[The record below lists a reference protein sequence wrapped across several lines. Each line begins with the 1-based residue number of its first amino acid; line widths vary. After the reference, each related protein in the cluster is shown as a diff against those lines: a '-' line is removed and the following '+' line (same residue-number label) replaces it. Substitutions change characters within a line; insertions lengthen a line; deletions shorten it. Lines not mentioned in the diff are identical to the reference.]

1 MRGRIHIAAMSLVAA
16 VLAGCGSSPMAS
28 FYTLSVAAAPETAAP
43 TPAGTNY
50 SIAVGP
56 VSVPATVDRP
66 QLVVRV
72 GANQVA
78 VVEQHR
84 WAEPLKSEIPR
95 VIADNLAK
103 LLGTTQVSAYPQNA
117 GDNAEYRVQVDI
129 QRFESTLG
137 GTAVIEALWSVRRS
151 PDGQPKTGRSL
162 VQESTGGGAGYD
174 ALVAAHSRALA
185 AVSREI
191 AAAIRSAGAATR

>member
-1 MRGRIHIAAMSLVAA
+1 MRGRIQIAAVSLVVT
-16 VLAGCGSSPMAS
+16 VLAGCSSPMAS
-28 FYTLSVAAAPETAAP
+28 FYTLSVGAAPETAAP
-43 TPAGTNY
+43 APAESKS
-50 SIAVGP
+50 SIAVGL
-56 VSVPATVDRP
+56 VTVPAIVDRP

-78 VVEQHR
+78 VLEQHR

-103 LLGTTQVSAYPQNA
+103 LLGTTQVSAYPQSA
-117 GDNAEYRVQVDI
+117 GDNAEYQVQVDI

-137 GTAVIEALWSVRRS
+137 GTVVIEALWSVRRF

-185 AVSREI
+185 TVSRDI
-191 AAAIRSAGAATR
+191 AAAIRSAGAPAR

>member
-1 MRGRIHIAAMSLVAA
+1 
-16 VLAGCGSSPMAS
+16 
-28 FYTLSVAAAPETAAP
+28 
-43 TPAGTNY
+43 
-50 SIAVGP
+50 
-56 VSVPATVDRP
+56 
-66 QLVVRV
+66 
-72 GANQVA
+72 
-78 VVEQHR
+78 
-84 WAEPLKSEIPR
+84 
-95 VIADNLAK
+95 
-103 LLGTTQVSAYPQNA
+103 VSAYPQNA

-185 AVSREI
+185 AVSRDI
-191 AAAIRSAGAATR
+191 AVAIRSAGAATR